1 MSNVSFPYIIYKQI
15 ASFSC
20 TLVKITTT
28 RRQFLNYAAQLPA
41 GRMLLARSILSVF
54 SAAVLVGWALMVLCL
69 DLDTSDLITTV
80 RSQAAAVQSQGS
92 SSSMLQVRVY
102 NEMATW

>member
-1 MSNVSFPYIIYKQI
+1 MGTVLLDTLYIIYLQI

-28 RRQFLNYAAQLPA
+28 RRQFLNYAAQLSA

-54 SAAVLVGWALMVLCL
+54 SAAVLVIVMVLCL
-69 DLDTSDLITTV
+69 DLDTSDLVPSV
-80 RSQAAAVQSQGS
+80 RSEAAAVQLQGS

-102 NEMATW
+102 NVMATW